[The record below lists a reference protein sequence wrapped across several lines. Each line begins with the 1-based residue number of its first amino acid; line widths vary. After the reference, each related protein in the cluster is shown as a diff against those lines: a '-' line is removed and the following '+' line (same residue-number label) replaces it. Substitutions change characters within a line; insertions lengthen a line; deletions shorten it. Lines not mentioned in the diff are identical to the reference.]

1 LIVRAFLTACLV
13 IIVLGT
19 GAYFGLNTIQKPSG
33 IAYATD
39 GARID
44 PQWSWRS
51 VAPETGATTQHTRN
65 EGCDVRTAGQ
75 WIFTDFGVPRG
86 EPKVCS
92 ASQ

>member
-13 IIVLGT
+13 IVVLGA
-19 GAYFGLNTIQKPSG
+19 GAYIGFNTIQMPSG

-39 GARID
+39 GTRID

-51 VAPETGATTQHTRN
+51 ASLQASAATQSPPS
-65 EGCDVRTAGQ
+65 EGCDVRTAWQ
-75 WIFTDFGVPRG
+75 WIFVDFGIPPG
-86 EPKVCS
+86 EPKACS